1 MTTIL
6 IWLGSG
12 FAFSLG
18 VMCGIAMFKIAGG
31 NASRDEAYANAQ
43 ARTLELLEE
52 RNEIGR
58 RQVEALDEIAER
70 MTHDK
75 SNP

>member
-12 FAFSLG
+12 FAFSVG
-18 VMCGIAMFKIAGG
+18 VFCGVISVSWGVKNQKAAVGPSEK
-31 NASRDEAYANAQ
+31 
-43 ARTLELLEE
+43 LLEE

-58 RQVEALDEIAER
+58 TQAAYLLRIAECMELEAR
-70 MTHDK
+70 R
-75 SNP
+75 